1 MSKKPCDDG
10 FPFKTQKAY
19 KNLAFL
25 SSPDARTV
33 RVLCEFV
40 EPASRFRKQ
49 RIKNTIVFFGSA
61 RTLQP
66 EVAAERLE
74 EARRALRGKKRPSR
88 ELRDAYEKAKRQD
101 AMSKYYADARALANK
116 LTTWSLSLEKRSQR
130 FVICSGGGPG
140 IMEAANRGAC
150 DAAGPSIGLNIS
162 LPFEQTANP
171 YQTRDLA
178 FEFHYFFVRK
188 FWFVYLARALVVF
201 PGGFG
206 TLDELLT
213 VLTLVQT
220 RKTSK
225 EMPVVLYGSDY
236 WKKVIGFDTMLE
248 WGVISPRDVHLFR
261 FMDDVE
267 ETYKYLKDELTRRWL
282 DGPAPPTSR

>member
-1 MSKKPCDDG
+1 MSKKPCDDE
-10 FPFKTQKAY
+10 FPLKPKKAY

-61 RTLQP
+61 RTLPP

-74 EARRALRGKKRPSR
+74 EARRALRGTKRPPRKLR
-88 ELRDAYEKAKRQD
+88 EAYEKAKRQA
-101 AMSKYYADARALANK
+101 AMSRYYADARTLANK

-150 DAAGPSIGLNIS
+150 DASGPSIGLNIS
-162 LPFEQTANP
+162 LPFEQTSNR

-206 TLDELLT
+206 TLDELFTL
-213 VLTLVQT
+213 LTLVQT

-248 WGVISPRDVHLFR
+248 WGVISPRDVRLFR
-261 FMDDVE
+261 FMDDVDA
-267 ETYKYLKDELTRRWL
+267 TYEYLKDELTMRWL
-282 DGPAPPTSR
+282 GGAAPSYQ